1 MRTRRRVPPRKPR
14 LRLRTRSKGI
24 ALRSFFAGVC
34 LLENPFPIDGI
45 YDYRIPEELDGDVV
59 PGAFVTVPFG
69 ITNQRRLA
77 LVCEL
82 RETSRYQELKSVI
95 AVCPDQISLDA
106 EMLGLCSFMKQRTL
120 CSTGD
125 AVRAMIPAS
134 ALSRLCSVFS
144 LSPHHIP
151 TDSDELSSS
160 DLFVYEYLKSHGETD
175 TASLRDRFGAGV
187 ELRLKRMCARGYLQ
201 KRVILKGA
209 SEGLT
214 RRIWEL
220 AVSPAEAQELLNDF
234 YEDKRG
240 RLLTSSKQKDIVEC
254 LLHTEEALTASELC
268 ERADVT
274 ESPLKTLLKKNILR
288 CYDLR
293 VDRNPYA
300 SMPFVGQEPIRLSE
314 EQSEAVEKISAL
326 AFSGE
331 AKAALLHGVTGSGK
345 TSVMTALIDRLLEKG
360 RGVILLLPEIA
371 LTPQSVSIFCARYGE
386 RVSVIHSGLSSG
398 ERYDAFCRIRDGLSD
413 VVIGTRSAVF
423 APVKNLGAIIIDEE
437 QEHTYKSDQNPKY
450 HARDI
455 ARYRCN
461 HHKALM
467 LLASAT
473 PSLESYRKAKEGVY
487 TLLRLTKR
495 FGDAVL
501 PRVEIA
507 DMREE
512 SGKGNLSPMGERLAR
527 ELCRVTETGE
537 QAILFLNR
545 RGYNHFLSCRSCGGA
560 VTCPS
565 CSVAM
570 TYHTRKGTYREGD
583 MVCHWCGRR
592 MPLPKVCP
600 SCKSEHLAR
609 MGFGTQR
616 VEEELGELLP
626 SAKIMRMDTD
636 TTTSKFA
643 YDEMLSGFRA
653 HKADVLLGT
662 QMVTKG
668 HDFPDVTL
676 VGVLLADA
684 SLYLDDYRAAERTFA
699 MLTQV
704 IGRAG
709 RSNKKGMAVI
719 QTNNPDSEIIR
730 LAAAQDY
737 ESFYERE
744 IRLRRL
750 LVFPPFCDIALLTLT
765 GSEEHL
771 LLRASTLLGE
781 LVKELAEGEYK
792 DVELVTF
799 GPFEAPVYRVDNKYR
814 MRMVIKCR
822 LQKRTLAMFAEL
834 LCSFS
839 RKVGKRLT
847 LSVDFNP
854 SNL

>member
-1 MRTRRRVPPRKPR
+1 MR
-14 LRLRTRSKGI
+14 
-24 ALRSFFAGVC
+24 ALFAGVC
-34 LLENPFPIDGI
+34 LLDNPFPIDGL
-45 YDYRIPEELDGDVV
+45 YDYRIPEELDGDVL
-59 PGAFVTVPFG
+59 PGVFVTVPFG

-82 RETSRYQELKSVI
+82 RDTSQYKELKSVI
-95 AVCPDQISLDA
+95 SVCPDQVSLDE
-106 EMLGLCSFMKQRTL
+106 EMLGLCSFMKLRTL

-125 AVRAMIPAS
+125 AVRAMVPAA
-134 ALSRLCSVFS
+134 ALSRLRTVFS
-144 LSPHHIP
+144 LSPSQIL

-160 DLFVYEYLKSHGETD
+160 DLFVYEYLKGNGETE
-175 TASLRDRFGAGV
+175 ASALRERFGAGV
-187 ELRLKRMCARGYLQ
+187 ELRLKRMLARGYLQ

-209 SEGLT
+209 SEGMTVRL
-214 RRIWEL
+214 WEL
-220 AVSPAEAQELLNDF
+220 GVSPERGSELLNDF
-234 YEDKRG
+234 YDG
-240 RLLTSSKQKDIVEC
+240 RSGRELTSQKQRDIVEC
-254 LLHTEEALTASELC
+254 LLHADGPMTASELC
-268 ERADVT
+268 EKLGVT
-274 ESPLKTLLKKNILR
+274 EAPLKTLQKKNIVR
-288 CYDLR
+288 CFDRR

-300 SMPFVGQEPIRLSE
+300 GAPFVGQTPIRLNE
-314 EQSEAVEKISAL
+314 EQQQAFDRLSAL
-326 AFSGE
+326 ASSKE

-345 TSVMTALIDRLLEKG
+345 TSVMTALIDDLLARG

-386 RVSVIHSGLSSG
+386 RVSVIHSGLSAG
-398 ERYDAFCRIRDGLSD
+398 ERYDAFCRIRDGKSD
-413 VVIGTRSAVF
+413 VVVGTRSAVF

-455 ARYRCN
+455 ARYRCH

-473 PSLESYRKAKEGVY
+473 PCLESYRKAKEGVY
-487 TLLRLTKR
+487 SLIRLTR
-495 FGDAVL
+495 RYGGAEL

-507 DMREE
+507 DMRQEA
-512 SGKGNLSPMGERLAR
+512 GKGNLSPMGEKLAS
-527 ELCRVTETGE
+527 ELCRVTSARE

-636 TTTSKFA
+636 TTSSKFA
-643 YDEMLSGFRA
+643 YDEMLSGFRS
-653 HKADVLLGT
+653 HSADVLLGT

-709 RSNKKGMAVI
+709 RSKKKGMAVI

-744 IRLRRL
+744 IRLRKL

-765 GSEEHL
+765 GSEEHY
-771 LLRASTLLGE
+771 LLRASELLGTS
-781 LVKELAEGEYK
+781 VRELAEGEFK

-839 RKVGKRLT
+839 HKVGKKLT
-847 LSVDFNP
+847 LSIDFNP

>member
-1 MRTRRRVPPRKPR
+1 MRN
-14 LRLRTRSKGI
+14 S
-24 ALRSFFAGVC
+24 FAGVC
-34 LLENPFPIDGI
+34 LLENPFPIDGL
-45 YDYRIPEELDGDVV
+45 YDYRIPEELDGDVI
-59 PGAFVTVPFG
+59 PGVFVTVPFG
-69 ITNQRRLA
+69 TANHRRLA
-77 LVCEL
+77 LVCEVKESSEY
-82 RETSRYQELKSVI
+82 RELKAIIS
-95 AVCPDQISLDA
+95 VCPDQISLDG
-106 EMLGLCSFMKQRTL
+106 EMLGLCSFMKMRTL

-125 AVRAMIPAS
+125 AVRAMVPAS
-134 ALSRLCSVFS
+134 ALSRLVSVFS
-144 LSPHHIP
+144 LSENHMLN
-151 TDSDELSSS
+151 DSDELSSS
-160 DLFVYEYLKSHGETD
+160 DLFVYEYLKTHGETE
-175 TASLRDRFGAGV
+175 AMALRERFGAGV
-187 ELRLKRMCARGYLQ
+187 ELRLKRLCARGYLQ
-201 KRVILKGA
+201 KKVRLKGA

-214 RRIWEL
+214 VRLWAL
-220 AVSPAEAQELLNDF
+220 ALSREETLDALEAFRHGDRKLLN
-234 YEDKRG
+234 
-240 RLLTSSKQKDIVEC
+240 SPKQVAV
-254 LLHTEEALTASELC
+254 LEALAESDEPLSTSELC
-268 ERADVT
+268 QRADVT
-274 ESPLKTLLKKNILR
+274 EAPLKTLLKK
-288 CYDLR
+288 DLIVSFERR

-300 SMPFVGQEPIRLSE
+300 QMPFVGQTPIHLSD
-314 EQSEAVEKISAL
+314 EQQAAMEIL
-326 AFSGE
+326 AELTDSGE
-331 AKAALLHGVTGSGK
+331 PRAALLHGVTGSGK

-360 RGVILLLPEIA
+360 RGVIVLLPEIA
-371 LTPQSVSIFCARYGE
+371 LTPQSVSIFCARYGD
-386 RVSVIHSGLSSG
+386 RVSVIHSALSAG
-398 ERYDAFCRIRDGLSD
+398 ERYDAFCRIRRGDSD

-487 TLLRLTKR
+487 TLIRLTKR
-495 FGDAVL
+495 FGGAEL

-512 SGKGNLSPMGERLAR
+512 SGKGNLSPMGEKLAR
-527 ELCRVTETGE
+527 ELVRVTDAEE
-537 QAILFLNR
+537 QSILFLNR

-560 VTCPS
+560 VTCPG

-570 TYHTRKGTYREGD
+570 TYHTRKGTYSEGD

-600 SCKSEHLAR
+600 TCKSEHLAR

-616 VEEELGELLP
+616 VEEELQALLP
-626 SAKIMRMDTD
+626 KAQILRMDTD

-643 YDEMLSGFRA
+643 YDEMLSRFRS
-653 HKADVLLGT
+653 HGADVLLGT

-709 RSNKKGMAVI
+709 RGKKKGMAVI
-719 QTNNPDSEIIR
+719 QTNNPDSEVIR
-730 LAAAQDY
+730 LACAQDFD
-737 ESFYERE
+737 SFYERE
-744 IRLRRL
+744 IRLRKL

-765 GSEEHL
+765 GSDENI
-771 LLRASTLLGE
+771 LLRGSTMLSQS
-781 LVKELAEGEYK
+781 VKELAEGDYK
-792 DVELVTF
+792 DVELITF
-799 GPFEAPVYRVDNKYR
+799 GPFEAPVYRVDNRYR

-822 LQKRTLAMFAEL
+822 LQKRTLSMFAEL
-834 LCSFS
+834 LCAFS
-839 RKVGKRLT
+839 RKVGRKLN
-847 LSVDFNP
+847 LSIDFNP